1 MKQRAL
7 KLLRRGNE
15 LHMADYR
22 YQSLIY
28 HLRDLFTRMPGS
40 EFAAKI
46 DRKVLQTL
54 EDTLEHEIRPG
65 IVAAREEYVRLCGF
79 EWDDWVRIQNPG
91 VAAVELVATDLYFH
105 PFRTDPYAWLHGR
118 ALKANGRPGNK
129 GVQTRL
135 VAGTSKVTVLSE
147 AATRR

>member
-1 MKQRAL
+1 MRQRAL

-15 LHMADYR
+15 LRMADYR
-22 YQSLIY
+22 YQSLI
-28 HLRDLFTRMPGS
+28 HDLRALFKEMPGS
-40 EFAAKI
+40 EFAAKV
-46 DRKVLQTL
+46 DRKLLTTL
-54 EDTLEHEIRPG
+54 EDALEHEIRPG

-91 VAAVELVATDLYFH
+91 VAAVELVATNLYFH
-105 PFRTDPYAWLHGR
+105 PFRSDPYAWLHGR

-135 VAGTSKVTVLSE
+135 VAGSSKVTVLS
-147 AATRR
+147 AAARR